1 MKKTILS
8 LATAASFLAGASMA
22 AAEPVK
28 VGMITTLSGGG
39 ASLGIDVRDG
49 FELAL
54 KQSGRTD
61 IELIVEDIPVP
72 EGAR

>member
-1 MKKTILS
+1 MKKTIIALAA
-8 LATAASFLAGASMA
+8 ATALAAGAA
-22 AAEPVK
+22 QAFAEPVK

-54 KQSGRTD
+54 KQSGQR
-61 IELIVEDIPVP
+61 
-72 EGAR
+72 RH